1 MSNGFRVEFGVAY
14 DWNKVAV
21 IESRPE
27 VDYFH
32 ANARLHEFVYQLPVL
47 TAYKAYKLLLDS
59 YVGHWGVLDWTV
71 RIVDESTGDT
81 VAERFYTWKL
91 EERIGF

>member
-32 ANARLHEFVYQLPVL
+32 ANAKLHDFVRKLPVL
-47 TAYKAYKLLLDS
+47 VSYKASRLLFDKYS
-59 YVGHWGVLDWTV
+59 QYFTPPEWTV
-71 RIVDESTGDT
+71 RIVDETTRDT
-81 VAERFYTWKL
+81 VAERFYTGEL